1 VTLSSNPIANSTECI
16 EKLHT
21 KITALHKATM
31 EKAMAEAEEGNP
43 ENLAIDPNIHLKRLA
58 I

>member
-1 VTLSSNPIANSTECI
+1 
-16 EKLHT
+16 
-21 KITALHKATM
+21 M